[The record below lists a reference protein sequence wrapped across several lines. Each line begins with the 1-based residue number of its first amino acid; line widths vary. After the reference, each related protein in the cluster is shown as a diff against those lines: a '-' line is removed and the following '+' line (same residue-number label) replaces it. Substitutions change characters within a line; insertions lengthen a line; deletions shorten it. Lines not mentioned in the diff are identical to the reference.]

1 LFVIGGGA
9 SRDLFLKRRAD
20 GATINNKQPLTIN
33 H

>member
-9 SRDLFLKRRAD
+9 SRNLFLKRRAE
-20 GATINNKQPLTIN
+20 GASTDNKQPLTIN